1 MVRATAPTQNARFAA
16 VYSVGKLG
24 LIANALK
31 NCYISNYVE
40 NVHFCINRSIP
51 TKVVAR
57 SQNGWKSLLGP
68 KFMPNLNPALK
79 KTQPR

>member
-24 LIANALK
+24 LIANVLK

-57 SQNGWKSLLGP
+57 SQMDLKRTPTVSIFLL
-68 KFMPNLNPALK
+68 LELS
-79 KTQPR
+79 